1 MSSEEKTKEDEYQ
14 TMKGFIKGE
23 ESSQERFVKR
33 LIGYVQDPT
42 VDISEY
48 EYLRLMVEFR
58 KIEAIEGSLENIHN
72 AIVNA
77 FGSPHA
83 DLPP

>member
-1 MSSEEKTKEDEYQ
+1 MSNEEKIKEDEYR

-33 LIGYVQDPT
+33 LIGYVEDPN

-48 EYLRLMVEFR
+48 EYLRLIVELR
-58 KIEAIEGSLENIHN
+58 KIEVIEGGLEDIHN

-83 DLPP
+83 IRD